1 MKRKFAL
8 RLFLLF
14 LAGFAFA
21 ANGATAQTL
30 AYRQANLATDVNVPG
45 FANHVE
51 ASLRNPWGIAFLPG
65 QPLFIVNTNNGR
77 VVGHDATGS
86 GIGLGSF
93 IVPSSVG
100 TGPDAPVGIVA
111 DPNSLFGGSDLVQP
125 FIVATESGTIL
136 SWGRDANGDFLPDA
150 TLMVDNSQSGAV
162 YTSLAILT
170 PDCCAPFLAVANFH
184 SGRVELYSTHF
195 APLGSFLDPSLPD
208 GYAPYGM
215 QVIGNQLFIT
225 SALQDAEQ
233 HDPVSGVGNGIVS
246 VFDFQGRFLRQFASG
261 GSLNAPWGATQA
273 SANFGPFS
281 NDILIGNSGD
291 GTISAFD
298 PATGDF
304 TGEVMNGGGKAL
316 VNSGIHALTFRAD
329 GFGNA
334 DTLFFTAGINNLQDG
349 LFGAIT
355 TGLVS
360 VSTISAPTTPAN
372 STVTITATVAAAPAN
387 PGNPTGTVIF
397 QDGTTVLGSA
407 ALVNG
412 TATIEA
418 SLVAVGIHSLT
429 ANYSGDPVFLPSTAV
444 AEVAVTAAATTTTLT
459 APPNANPATAV
470 LLRAITTTQV
480 GIPTGNVEFLDNLAG
495 NSHVIGQSALDAS
508 GTATLNINLVGAG
521 SHTLSAHFD
530 GNGTLEASDS
540 SAVIIIVADADFSVV
555 VAPADAT
562 VAAGQSALF
571 NVSVT
576 PSGGFADPVTF
587 SCPSLA
593 GITCSF
599 NPPVVTPGAGVAS
612 TMLSV
617 TTSANVTRFG
627 NSFGGTGSGLV
638 LATLGFLGA
647 LTTLMKRTLGYRA
660 AFLRMAAI
668 GLAVIPLLTLAS
680 CGGGSAAATP
690 TNRGTASIVVTA
702 QSGAVS
708 HTTTVRV
715 TVQ

>member
-1 MKRKFAL
+1 MKLKIAL
-8 RLFLLF
+8 QVISFLLF
-14 LAGFAFA
+14 GLVCAAGS
-21 ANGATAQTL
+21 ATAQTI
-30 AYRQANLATDVNVPG
+30 AYRQTNLASDVNAPG

-93 IVPSSVG
+93 IVPSSAG

-111 DPNSLFGGSDLVQP
+111 DPNSLFGGSGLVQP

-150 TLMVDNSQSGAV
+150 TLIVDNSQSGAV
-162 YTSLAILT
+162 YTALAILT

-184 SGRVELYSTHF
+184 SGRVEVYSTDF

-225 SALQDAEQ
+225 SAMQDAEK
-233 HDPVSGVGNGIVS
+233 HDPLFGVGNGIVS
-246 VFDFQGRFLRQFASG
+246 VFDFQGRFLRQFAAA
-261 GSLNAPWGATQA
+261 GSLNAPWGITQA

-298 PATGDF
+298 PVTGDF
-304 TGEVMNGGGKAL
+304 AGELMNGDSKAL
-316 VNSGIHALTFRAD
+316 ENFGIHGLTFRAD
-329 GFGNA
+329 GFGEA
-334 DTLFFTAGINNLQDG
+334 DTLFFTAGINNGQDG

-360 VSTISAPTTPAN
+360 VTAISAPTTPAN
-372 STVTITATVAAAPAN
+372 STVTISVTVAAAPAN

-397 QDGTTVLGSA
+397 QDGSNQLGTA
-407 ALVNG
+407 PLVNG
-412 TATIEA
+412 TATIDA
-418 SLVAVGIHSLT
+418 LLSPVGIHNLT
-429 ANYSGDPVFLPSTAV
+429 ATYNGDAIFLASTAI
-444 AEVAVTAAATTTTLT
+444 EDLEVTAAATTTTLT
-459 APPNANPATAV
+459 APSNATPAAAV
-470 LLRAITTTQV
+470 LLTAKTTTQV
-480 GIPTGNVEFLDNLAG
+480 GIPAGNVEFLDNLAG

-508 GTATLNINLVGAG
+508 GTATLNINLVGVG
-521 SHTLSAHFD
+521 SHTLSAHYD
-530 GNGTLEASDS
+530 GNGTLAASDS
-540 SAVIIIVADADFSVV
+540 SAVTIILADADFSVV
-555 VAPADAT
+555 VAPPDAT

-571 NVSVT
+571 NVAVT

-593 GITCSF
+593 GIICSF
-599 NPPVVTPGAGVAS
+599 NPPVVTPSAGVAS
-612 TMLSV
+612 TMLTV

-627 NSFGGTGSGLV
+627 NSFGATGSGFV
-638 LATLGFLGA
+638 LAILGLLGA
-647 LTTLMKRTLGYRA
+647 LITLTKRTLGYRA

-668 GLAVIPLLTLAS
+668 GLAVIPLFTLVS
-680 CGGGSAAATP
+680 CGGGSTTAGSTG
-690 TNRGTASIVVTA
+690 RGTASIVVTA

-708 HTTTVRV
+708 HTTTVHV